1 MSESSFLSR
10 WSRRKVA
17 VREGKAVPAE
27 PPAAPVPPGPPPAAA
42 DAGPVV
48 APEPVPAEP
57 LPTLAD
63 AALLK
68 PGDNIARFVASGV
81 DQAVKRAA
89 LKTLF
94 ADPHFN
100 VMDGL
105 DIYIDD
111 YSKSEPIPM
120 DVLRRMR
127 QSETLGLFEPT
138 DEEREAARAAQ
149 AAMESDAATADTGAG
164 DPGAE
169 AAEPAEG
176 VRAQA
181 APEPG
186 ESQPEPQP
194 QLQPGAAQVAGP
206 EPFSEDDNVPAPRPA
221 ADKPA

>member
-17 VREGKAVPAE
+17 VREGKAVPPE
-27 PPAAPVPPGPPPAAA
+27 PPPPAPLPAA
-42 DAGPVV
+42 AAVDTAAVP
-48 APEPVPAEP
+48 PEPVQAEP

-63 AALLK
+63 AASLK

-149 AAMESDAATADTGAG
+149 AAMAQDGSASDTVAGQATAAPADAQATTAATESPEPSAPQAVAAG
-164 DPGAE
+164 GPGG
-169 AAEPAEG
+169 EPAADDEDRPD
-176 VRAQA
+176 VR
-181 APEPG
+181 PP
-186 ESQPEPQP
+186 
-194 QLQPGAAQVAGP
+194 
-206 EPFSEDDNVPAPRPA
+206 